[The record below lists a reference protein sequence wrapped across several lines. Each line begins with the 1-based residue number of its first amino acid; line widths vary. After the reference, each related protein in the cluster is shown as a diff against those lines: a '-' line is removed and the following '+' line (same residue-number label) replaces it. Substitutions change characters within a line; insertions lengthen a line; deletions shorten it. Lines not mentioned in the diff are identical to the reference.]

1 VPGIHEFSSVQHI
14 EIVDGRD
21 KPGHDRMK
29 VVELTRSK
37 LLAVVGA
44 VLLAAIAVA
53 ALIPVGWQVRTGLH
67 WLVEHF
73 LAFFTVTLVFCLA
86 WPRPMRVAAV
96 MLPLALAIETLQALT
111 PDRTAD
117 LATALMAATGV
128 AVAAL
133 FADLVISL
141 RKR

>member
-1 VPGIHEFSSVQHI
+1 MWVVRSSS
-14 EIVDGRD
+14 
-21 KPGHDRMK
+21 
-29 VVELTRSK
+29 SK
-37 LLAVVGA
+37 WIAIAGA

-73 LAFFTVTLVFCLA
+73 LGFFAVTLVFCLA
-86 WPRPMRVAAV
+86 WPRPMRVAAA
-96 MLPLALAIETLQALT
+96 MLPLALLIEAAQALT

-117 LATALMAATGV
+117 PATALMAATGV

-133 FADLVISL
+133 FADLVIAL